1 MATHDQ
7 LQTVSC
13 ERLLRWP
20 EVKHRVGISR
30 SQVELLIKI
39 GTFPAPIKIGAR
51 STAWLQSS
59 IDEWI
64 TSRIAESSKGHQP

>member
-1 MATHDQ
+1 MAKHDQ

-13 ERLLRWP
+13 DRLLRWP

-30 SQVELLIKI
+30 SQVHALVSK
-39 GTFPAPIKIGAR
+39 GQFPAPCKL
-51 STAWLQSS
+51 STRASAWLQSS

-64 TSRIAESSKGHQP
+64 RSRVSASAKEA

>member
-1 MATHDQ
+1 MATYDHAG
-7 LQTVSC
+7 TATY

-30 SQVELLIKI
+30 SQVHALILK
-39 GTFPAPIKIGAR
+39 GQFPAPRKLGAR
-51 STAWLQSS
+51 SSAWLQSS

-64 TSRIAESSKGHQP
+64 RSRVPAPAKGL